1 MKKNMNK
8 SLPRSAYAVMGVVV
22 LLFAGLVY
30 AWTTFSKPL
39 SVIWSQDLLTW
50 TSTIVMV
57 AFCLGGFFGGQMQKK
72 GLTVKLNLIIAAILM
87 LAGFL
92 IAGFIGNATGSI
104 IIIYIGFGL
113 LGGLGAGLAYNAILS
128 AVSGWFPDKQGL
140 ISGILLMGFGI
151 SAFLMG
157 LLYASNVDQMDGN
170 GGIPWFICFA
180 AIGVGC
186 FVFIVLGALIV
197 KKPGI
202 DFVAPT
208 PKAGKKSKIP
218 AVPYEEVAPSQMVRK
233 ASFWLMFCWAILTS
247 VAGLAVMFLGTP
259 IATAAVP
266 SLNDNAS
273 LLAIIVGL
281 ISIFNGIGRIIFG
294 GMFDKIGYKATLVSV
309 NGMFIISMGVI
320 ILALVTGSQLILI
333 ISYIVTGLSYG
344 GVTPSSSAFVNKF
357 YGARNYGQNL
367 PLITMNLLIASFG
380 TKLVQAVQSGL
391 MAGGMSNSGAYIV
404 VLAGV
409 AAICLIAG
417 IIALFIK
424 KPNTAEAAQQK

>member
-1 MKKNMNK
+1 MKK
-8 SLPRSAYAVMGVVV
+8 SLPRSVYAVMGVVV

-39 SVIWSQDLLTW
+39 VNLWSQDLLTW

-72 GLTVKLNLIIAAILM
+72 GFSVKLNLIIAAVLM
-87 LAGFL
+87 VAGFV
-92 IAGFIGNATGSI
+92 IAGLAGNATGSI
-104 IIIYIGFGL
+104 IIIYLGFGL
-113 LGGLGAGLAYNAILS
+113 LGGLGAGLAYNAVLS

-157 LLYASNVDQMDGN
+157 LLYAANVDQMDGK
-170 GGIPWFICFA
+170 GGIPWYICFL
-180 AIGVGC
+180 AIGIGC
-186 FVFIVLGALIV
+186 FVFIVLGALVV

-202 DFVAPT
+202 DFVAPAQ
-208 PKAGKKSKIP
+208 KEGKKKKNTT
-218 AVPYEEVAPSQMVRK
+218 APYEELPPSQMVKRT
-233 ASFWLMFCWAILTS
+233 SFWLMFVWAILVS

-266 SLNDNAS
+266 ALNDNAS

-294 GMFDKIGYKATLVSV
+294 GMFDKIGYKATLVTV
-309 NGMFIISMGVI
+309 CVMFMISMGII

-333 ISYIVTGLSYG
+333 IAYIVTGLSYG

-380 TKLVQAVQSGL
+380 TKLVQAVQGGL
-391 MAGGMSNSGAYIV
+391 MAGGMSNSGAYII

-417 IIALFIK
+417 IIALLIK
-424 KPNTAEAAQQK
+424 KPKTAEVAEQK

>member
-1 MKKNMNK
+1 MKK
-8 SLPRSAYAVMGVVV
+8 SLPRSVYAVMGVVV

-39 SVIWSQDLLTW
+39 VNLWSQDLLTW

-72 GLTVKLNLIIAAILM
+72 GFSVKLNLIIAAVLM
-87 LAGFL
+87 VAGFV
-92 IAGFIGNATGSI
+92 IAGLAGNATGSI
-104 IIIYIGFGL
+104 IIIYLGFGL
-113 LGGLGAGLAYNAILS
+113 LGGLGAGLAYNAVLS

-157 LLYASNVDQMDGN
+157 LLYAANVDQMDGK
-170 GGIPWFICFA
+170 GGIPWYICFL
-180 AIGVGC
+180 AIGIGC
-186 FVFIVLGALIV
+186 FVFIVLGALVV

-202 DFVAPT
+202 DFVAPA
-208 PKAGKKSKIP
+208 PKEGKKKKNTT
-218 AVPYEEVAPSQMVRK
+218 APYEELPPSQMVKRT
-233 ASFWLMFCWAILTS
+233 SFWLMFVWAILVS

-266 SLNDNAS
+266 ALNDNAS

-294 GMFDKIGYKATLVSV
+294 GMFDKIGYKATLVTV
-309 NGMFIISMGVI
+309 CVMFMISMGII

-333 ISYIVTGLSYG
+333 IAYIVTGLSYG

-380 TKLVQAVQSGL
+380 TKLVQAVQGGL
-391 MAGGMSNSGAYIV
+391 MAGGMSNSGAYII

-417 IIALFIK
+417 IIALLIK
-424 KPNTAEAAQQK
+424 KPKTAEVAEQK

>member
-1 MKKNMNK
+1 MKKT
-8 SLPRSAYAVMGVVV
+8 LPRSVYAVMGVIV

-39 SVIWSQDLLTW
+39 VNLWSQDLLTW

-72 GLTVKLNLIIAAILM
+72 GFSVKLNLIIAAILM
-87 LAGFL
+87 VAGFV
-92 IAGFIGNATGSI
+92 IAGLVGNATGSI
-104 IIIYIGFGL
+104 IIIYLGFGL
-113 LGGLGAGLAYNAILS
+113 LGGLGAGLAYNAVLS

-157 LLYASNVDQMDGN
+157 LLYAANVDQMDGK
-170 GGIPWFICFA
+170 GGIPWYICFL
-180 AIGVGC
+180 AIGIGC
-186 FVFIVLGALIV
+186 FVFIVLGALVV

-202 DFVAPT
+202 DFVAPAS
-208 PKAGKKSKIP
+208 KNGKKKKNTT
-218 AVPYEEVAPSQMVRK
+218 APYEELPPAQMVRRT
-233 ASFWLMFCWAILTS
+233 SFWLMFCWAILVS

-266 SLNDNAS
+266 ALNDNAS

-294 GMFDKIGYKATLVSV
+294 GMFDKIGYKATLVTV
-309 NGMFIISMGVI
+309 CVMFMISMGII

-333 ISYIVTGLSYG
+333 IAYIVTGLSYG

-380 TKLVQAVQSGL
+380 TKLVQAVQGGL
-391 MAGGMSNSGAYIV
+391 MAGGMSNSGAYII

-417 IIALFIK
+417 IIALLIK
-424 KPNTAEAAQQK
+424 KPKTAEAAEQK

>member
-1 MKKNMNK
+1 MKK
-8 SLPRSAYAVMGVVV
+8 SLPRSVYAVMGVVV

-39 SVIWSQDLLTW
+39 VNLWSQDLLTW

-72 GLTVKLNLIIAAILM
+72 GFSVKLNLIIAAVLM
-87 LAGFL
+87 VAGFV
-92 IAGFIGNATGSI
+92 IAGRAGNATGSI
-104 IIIYIGFGL
+104 IIIYLGFGL
-113 LGGLGAGLAYNAILS
+113 LGGLGAGLAYNAVLS

-157 LLYASNVDQMDGN
+157 LLYAANVDQMDGK
-170 GGIPWFICFA
+170 GGIPWYICFL
-180 AIGVGC
+180 AIGIGC
-186 FVFIVLGALIV
+186 FVFIVLGALVV

-202 DFVAPT
+202 DFVAPAQ
-208 PKAGKKSKIP
+208 KEGKKKKNTT
-218 AVPYEEVAPSQMVRK
+218 APYEELPPSQMVKRT
-233 ASFWLMFCWAILTS
+233 SFWLMFVWAILVS

-266 SLNDNAS
+266 ALNDNAS

-294 GMFDKIGYKATLVSV
+294 GMFDKIGYKATLVTV
-309 NGMFIISMGVI
+309 CVMFMISMGII

-333 ISYIVTGLSYG
+333 IAYIVTGLSYG

-380 TKLVQAVQSGL
+380 TKLVQAVQGGL
-391 MAGGMSNSGAYIV
+391 MAGGMSNSGAYII

-417 IIALFIK
+417 IIALLIK
-424 KPNTAEAAQQK
+424 KPKTAEVAEQK

>member
-1 MKKNMNK
+1 MKKA
-8 SLPRSAYAVMGVVV
+8 LPRSVYAVMGVLV

-39 SVIWSQDLLTW
+39 ANIWSQDSLTW
-50 TSTIVMV
+50 TSTIVMA

-72 GLTVKLNLIIAAILM
+72 GFSVKLNLVIAAILM
-87 LAGFL
+87 VAGFL
-92 IAGFIGNATGSI
+92 ISGLVGNLTGSI
-104 IIIYIGFGL
+104 IIIYLGFGV
-113 LGGLGAGLAYNAILS
+113 LGGLGAGLAYNAVLS

-157 LLYASNVDQMDGN
+157 LLYASNVDQMDGK
-170 GGIPWFICFA
+170 GGISWYLCFL

-186 FVFIVLGALIV
+186 FVFIMLGALILR
-197 KKPGI
+197 KPGL

-208 PKAGKKSKIP
+208 SGDGKKGKNSS
-218 AVPYEEVAPSQMVRK
+218 APYEEVTTAQMVKR
-233 ASFWLMFCWAILTS
+233 ATFWLMFIWAVLVSI
-247 VAGLAVMFLGTP
+247 AGLAVVFLGTP

-294 GMFDKIGYKATLVSV
+294 GMFDKIGYKATLVIV
-309 NGMFIISMGVI
+309 CGMFIISIGII
-320 ILALVTGSQLILI
+320 ILAMVTGSQLILI
-333 ISYIVTGLSYG
+333 IAYIVTGLSYG
-344 GVTPSSSAFVNKF
+344 GVTPSQSAFVNKF
-357 YGARNYGQNL
+357 YGSRNYGQNL
-367 PLITMNLLIASFG
+367 PIMTMNLLIASFG
-380 TKLVQAVQSGL
+380 TKLVQAVQGSL
-391 MAGGMSNSGAYIV
+391 MAGGMTNSGAYIV

-409 AAICLIAG
+409 AVICVIAG
-417 IIALFIK
+417 IIALLIK
-424 KPNTAEAAQQK
+424 KPNTLK

>member
-1 MKKNMNK
+1 MKK
-8 SLPRSAYAVMGVVV
+8 SLPRSVYAVMGVVV

-39 SVIWSQDLLTW
+39 VNLWSQDLLTW

-72 GLTVKLNLIIAAILM
+72 GFSVKLNLIIAAVLM
-87 LAGFL
+87 VAGFV
-92 IAGFIGNATGSI
+92 IAGLAGNATGSI
-104 IIIYIGFGL
+104 IIIYLGFGL
-113 LGGLGAGLAYNAILS
+113 LGGLGAGLAYNAVLS

-157 LLYASNVDQMDGN
+157 LLYAANVDQMDGK
-170 GGIPWFICFA
+170 GGIPWYICFL
-180 AIGVGC
+180 AIGIGC
-186 FVFIVLGALIV
+186 FVFIVLGALVV

-202 DFVAPT
+202 DFVAPA
-208 PKAGKKSKIP
+208 PKERKKKKNTT
-218 AVPYEEVAPSQMVRK
+218 APYEELPPSQMVKRT
-233 ASFWLMFCWAILTS
+233 SFWLMFVWAILVS

-266 SLNDNAS
+266 ALNDNAS

-294 GMFDKIGYKATLVSV
+294 GMFDKIGYKATLVTV
-309 NGMFIISMGVI
+309 CVMFMISMGII

-333 ISYIVTGLSYG
+333 IAYIVTGLSYG

-380 TKLVQAVQSGL
+380 TKLVQAVQGGL
-391 MAGGMSNSGAYIV
+391 MAGGMSNSGAYII

-417 IIALFIK
+417 IIALLIK
-424 KPNTAEAAQQK
+424 KPKTAEVAEQK

>member
-1 MKKNMNK
+1 M
-8 SLPRSAYAVMGVVV
+8 YAVMGVVV

-39 SVIWSQDLLTW
+39 TNIWSQDLLTW

-57 AFCLGGFFGGQMQKK
+57 FFCLGGFFGGQMQKK
-72 GLTVKLNLIIAAILM
+72 GISVKLNLIIAAVLM
-87 LAGFL
+87 VVGFL
-92 IAGFIGNATGSI
+92 VAGLVGNLTGSI
-104 IIIYIGFGL
+104 IIIYLGFGL

-157 LLYASNVDQMDGN
+157 LLYASNVDQMDGK
-170 GGIPWFICFA
+170 GGIPWYICFL
-180 AIGVGC
+180 AIGIGC
-186 FVFIVLGALIV
+186 FVFIMLGALIL

-202 DFVAPT
+202 DFVAPA
-208 PKAGKKSKIP
+208 PKEGKKSKNTT
-218 AVPYEEVAPSQMVRK
+218 APFEDVTTSQMVKR
-233 ASFWLMFCWAILTS
+233 ASFWLMFLWAVLTS
-247 VAGLAVMFLGTP
+247 VAGLAVVFLGTP

-294 GMFDKIGYKATLVSV
+294 GMFDKIGYKATLVIV
-309 NGMFIISMGVI
+309 CAMFIISMGII
-320 ILALVTGSQLILI
+320 ILAMVTGSQLILI
-333 ISYIVTGLSYG
+333 IAYIVTGLSYG
-344 GVTPSSSAFVNKF
+344 GVTPSQSAFVNKF
-357 YGARNYGQNL
+357 YGAKNYGQNL
-367 PLITMNLLIASFG
+367 PIMTMNLLVASFG
-380 TKLVQAVQSGL
+380 TKLVQAVQGGL

-409 AAICLIAG
+409 AVICVIAG

-424 KPNTAEAAQQK
+424 KPKTAEAAQK